1 MNKKTLFITLT
12 LIILV
17 IPAIYF
23 FSNRYNH
30 PVSPITDETLDS
42 IAVIEIPEPELIYG
56 LPVDSFNIEKSK
68 IKRNQFLAD
77 VFLKAG
83 VDYPTINTIVE
94 KTKPVFDVRKIK
106 VGNHFSL
113 FYSKDTLK
121 SLNYFIY
128 EIDNTD
134 YMVISLN
141 DSISVYRDIKE
152 TVCVPKTATGTIN
165 SSLWVTM
172 TEHDINPL
180 LAIELSEIYAWTVD
194 FFGIEKGDNFKVYYD
209 ELYVDTTSI
218 GIGKVHS
225 AVFHHRGRDYY
236 AFNYEED
243 SVWNFFD
250 EEGNSL
256 RKAFLKAPLKFS
268 RISSRFSH
276 SRLHP
281 VLKIRRPHHGIDYAA
296 PTGTPVYALG
306 DGRVIARAYQKR
318 GGGNYI
324 KIKHNSVYTTVYMH
338 LHGFAKGITQGSH
351 VKQGQLIGYV
361 GSTGLSTGPH
371 LDFRVFKNGKPVDPL
386 KIDAPPVNPVKEEN
400 IEAFKSYTEPLKH
413 QLDKLIL
420 PSEEKN
426 RKHLF
431 KLYSK

>member
-1 MNKKTLFITLT
+1 MIKKK
-12 LIILV
+12 LIVTVVAVLLA
-17 IPAIYF
+17 IPVVYFAIQ
-23 FSNRYNH
+23 RYNH
-30 PVSPITDETLDS
+30 PVSPVTDETLDS
-42 IAVIEIPEPELIYG
+42 LDVIEIPEPELLYG
-56 LPVDSFNIEKSK
+56 LPIDSFQIEENKV
-68 IKRNQFLAD
+68 KRNQFLAD
-77 VFLKAG
+77 ILLKAG
-83 VDYPTINTIVE
+83 VEYPTINTIVE

-106 VGNHFSL
+106 VNNRYALFFSNDTLRQLNHFV
-113 FYSKDTLK
+113 YA
-121 SLNYFIY
+121 
-128 EIDNTD
+128 IDNTD
-134 YMVISLN
+134 YMVVSLN
-141 DSISVYRDIKE
+141 DSVSVYRDVKE
-152 TVCVPKTATGTIN
+152 TRNVPKTATGVIN

-172 TEHDINPL
+172 QENDINPL
-180 LAIELSEIYAWTVD
+180 LAIELSEIFAWTVD

-209 ELYVDTTSI
+209 EQFVDSVSI
-218 GIGKVHS
+218 GIGQIHS

-236 AFNYEED
+236 AFNYAED
-243 SVWNFFD
+243 SIAHFFD
-250 EEGNSL
+250 EEGQSL

-306 DGRVIARAYQKR
+306 DGRVVARAYQKR

-338 LHGFAKGITQGSH
+338 LHGFAKGISKGAH

-371 LDFRVFKNGKPVDPL
+371 LDFRVYKNGKPVDPL

-400 IEAFKSYTEPLKH
+400 MPAFTMFIEPLKH
-413 QLDKLIL
+413 QLDSLQL
-420 PSEEKN
+420 PVSE
-426 RKHLF
+426 
-431 KLYSK
+431 

>member
-1 MNKKTLFITLT
+1 MTKKKLLVFIV
-12 LIILV
+12 IILLL

-23 FSNRYNH
+23 AIHRYKH
-30 PVSPITDETLDS
+30 PVSPVTESTLDTL
-42 IAVIEIPEPELIYG
+42 AVIEIPEPELMYG
-56 LPVDSFNIEKSK
+56 LPVDSFRIEENTV
-68 IKRNQFLAD
+68 KRNQFLAD
-77 VFLKAG
+77 IFLKAG

-106 VGNHFSL
+106 VGNRYTL
-113 FYSKDTLK
+113 FYSNDSLK
-121 SLNYFIY
+121 QLSHFVYA
-128 EIDNTD
+128 IDNTD
-134 YMVISLN
+134 YMVVSLS
-141 DSISVYRDIKE
+141 DSIQAYRDVKE
-152 TVCVPKTATGTIN
+152 TQSELKTSTGVIT
-165 SSLWVTM
+165 SSLWM
-172 TEHDINPL
+172 CMKEHDVNPM
-180 LAIELSEIYAWTVD
+180 LAIELSEIFAWTVD
-194 FFGIEKGDNFKVYYD
+194 FFGIEKGDNFKVYYE
-209 ELYVDTTSI
+209 ELYVDSISI

-243 SVWNFFD
+243 SVAHFFD
-250 EEGNSL
+250 EEGQSL

-338 LHGFAKGITQGSH
+338 LHGFAKGITKGSH

-371 LDFRVFKNGKPVDPL
+371 LDFRVFKNGKPIDPL
-386 KIDAPPVNPVKEEN
+386 KVDAPPVNPVKEEN
-400 IEAFKSYTEPLKH
+400 MANFKGFIEPLKK
-413 QLDKLIL
+413 QLDAL
-420 PSEEKN
+420 PLPVEE
-426 RKHLF
+426 
-431 KLYSK
+431 

>member
-1 MNKKTLFITLT
+1 MIKKK
-12 LIILV
+12 LIVAVVVAILV

-23 FSNRYNH
+23 AIHRYKH
-30 PVSPITDETLDS
+30 PVSPVTEETLDS
-42 IAVIEIPEPELIYG
+42 LSVIEIPEPELLYG
-56 LPVDSFNIEKSK
+56 LPVDSFAIEEST

-106 VGNHFSL
+106 VGNRYTL
-113 FYSKDTLK
+113 FYSQDTLK
-121 SLNYFIY
+121 QLNHFVYA
-128 EIDNTD
+128 IDNTD
-134 YMVISLN
+134 YMVVSLT
-141 DSISVYRDIKE
+141 DSIHVYRDVKE
-152 TVCVPKTATGTIN
+152 TRIVPKTATGVIN

-180 LAIELSEIYAWTVD
+180 LAIELSEIFAWTVD

-209 ELYVDTTSI
+209 EQYVDSVSI
-218 GIGKVHS
+218 GIGKIHS
-225 AVFHHRGRDYY
+225 AVFNHRGRDYY
-236 AFNYEED
+236 AFSYAED
-243 SVWNFFD
+243 SVEHFFD
-250 EEGNSL
+250 EQGQSL

-338 LHGFAKGITQGSH
+338 LHGFAKGISKGTH

-371 LDFRVFKNGKPVDPL
+371 LDFRVYKNGKPVDPL

-400 IEAFKSYTEPLKH
+400 MPAFTMFIEPLKH
-413 QLDKLIL
+413 QLDSLQL
-420 PSEEKN
+420 PVKEITKEN
-426 RKHLF
+426 
-431 KLYSK
+431 

>member
-1 MNKKTLFITLT
+1 MNKKTVFITLT
-12 LIILV
+12 LLILLV
-17 IPAIYF
+17 PAIYF
-23 FSNRYNH
+23 LINRYQH
-30 PVSPITDETLDS
+30 PVSPVTDETLDS
-42 IAVIEIPEPELIYG
+42 MAVIEIPEPELAYG
-56 LPVDSFNIEKSK
+56 LPVDSFQIEENK

-106 VGNHFSL
+106 VGNPFAL
-113 FYSKDTLK
+113 FYSNDTLK
-121 SLNYFIY
+121 SLNYFVY

-134 YMVISLN
+134 YMVVSLK
-141 DSISVYRDIKE
+141 DSITVYRDVKE
-152 TVCVPKTATGTIN
+152 TVIVPKTATGIIK
-165 SSLWVTM
+165 SSLWLTM
-172 TEHDINPL
+172 KEHDVNPL

-209 ELYVDTTSI
+209 ELYVDSTSI
-218 GIGKVHS
+218 GIGKIHS
-225 AVFHHRGRDYY
+225 AVFHHRGHDYY

-250 EEGNSL
+250 EEGQSL

-268 RISSRFSH
+268 RISSRFSN

-338 LHGFAKGITQGSH
+338 LHGFAKGISKGTH

-400 IEAFKSYTEPLKH
+400 LAAFKTYTEPLRH

-420 PSEEKN
+420 PSDEHKEKI
-426 RKHLF
+426 K
-431 KLYSK
+431 

>member
-1 MNKKTLFITLT
+1 MKKKIFIVLTT
-12 LIILV
+12 LILILL
-17 IPAIYF
+17 ILATYF
-23 FSNRYNH
+23 LINRYNH
-30 PVSPITDETLDS
+30 PVSPITDQTLDS
-42 IAVIEIPEPELIYG
+42 IAIIEIPEPELLYG
-56 LPVDSFNIEKSK
+56 LPVDSFQIEKHK
-68 IKRNQFLAD
+68 VKRNQFLAD
-77 VFLKAG
+77 IFLKAG
-83 VDYPTINTIVE
+83 IDYPTINTIVE
-94 KTKPVFDVRKIK
+94 KTKPIFDVRKIK
-106 VGNHFSL
+106 VGNQFTM
-113 FYSKDTLK
+113 FYSPDTLK
-121 SLNYFIY
+121 KLNYFAY
-128 EIDNTD
+128 AIDNTD
-134 YMVISLN
+134 YLVVSLK
-141 DSISVYRDIKE
+141 DSIYAYRDVKE
-152 TVCVPKTATGTIN
+152 TVIVPKTATGVIN

-172 TEHDINPL
+172 TENDINPL
-180 LAIELSEIYAWTVD
+180 LAIELSEIFAWTVD

-218 GIGKVHS
+218 SIGQIHS

-243 SVWNFFD
+243 STWNFFD
-250 EEGNSL
+250 EEGQSL

-268 RISSRFSH
+268 RISSRFSN

-296 PTGTPVYALG
+296 ATGTPVYALG

-338 LHGFAKGITQGSH
+338 LHGFAKGITKGTQVS
-351 VKQGQLIGYV
+351 QGQLIGYV

-371 LDFRVFKNGKPVDPL
+371 LDFRVFENGTPVDPL

-400 IEAFKSYTEPLKH
+400 IESFKAHIAPMKM

-420 PSEEKN
+420 PSNEEK
-426 RKHLF
+426 
-431 KLYSK
+431 

>member
-1 MNKKTLFITLT
+1 MTKKKIF
-12 LIILV
+12 IILAV
-17 IPAIYF
+17 VLILAPVIYF
-23 FSNRYNH
+23 GIHRYKH
-30 PVSPITDETLDS
+30 PVSPVTSETLDS
-42 IAVIEIPEPELIYG
+42 LEVIEIPEPELLYG
-56 LPVDSFNIEKSK
+56 LPVDSFAIEEFK

-77 VFLKAG
+77 VFLKAD

-94 KTKPVFDVRKIK
+94 KMKPVFDVRKIK
-106 VGNHFSL
+106 VGNRYTL
-113 FYSKDTLK
+113 FYSQDSIK
-121 SLNYFIY
+121 SLNHFVYA
-128 EIDNTD
+128 IDNTD
-134 YMVISLN
+134 YVVVSLK
-141 DSISVYRDIKE
+141 DSIQVYRDVKE
-152 TVCVPKTATGTIN
+152 TRNVLKSATGVIN

-172 TEHDINPL
+172 KENDINPL
-180 LAIELSEIYAWTVD
+180 LAIELSEIFAWTVD

-209 ELYVDTTSI
+209 EMFVDSTSI

-236 AFNYEED
+236 AFNYQED

-250 EEGNSL
+250 EEGQSL

-268 RISSRFSH
+268 RISSRFSN

-281 VLKIRRPHHGIDYAA
+281 VLKIYKPHHGIDYAA

-318 GGGNYI
+318 GGGNYL

-338 LHGFAKGITQGSH
+338 LHGFAKGITKGTH
-351 VKQGQLIGYV
+351 VRQGQLIGYV

-371 LDFRVFKNGKPVDPL
+371 LDFRVYKNGSPVDPL

-400 IEAFKSYTEPLKH
+400 IVDYRQFIQPLKF
-413 QLDKLIL
+413 QLDSLSL
-420 PSEEKN
+420 PVN
-426 RKHLF
+426 D
-431 KLYSK
+431 

>member
-1 MNKKTLFITLT
+1 MTKKKLIT
-12 LIILV
+12 IAVVAILV
-17 IPAIYF
+17 ISAVYF
-23 FSNRYNH
+23 TFHRYNH
-30 PVSPITDETLDS
+30 PRSVVTEETLDS
-42 IAVIEIPEPELIYG
+42 IAVIEIPEPELLYG
-56 LPVDSFNIEKSK
+56 LPVDSFQIEENKV
-68 IKRNQFLAD
+68 KRNQFLAD

-106 VGNHFSL
+106 VGNRYTL
-113 FYSKDTLK
+113 FYSNDSLK
-121 SLNYFIY
+121 QLNHFVYA
-128 EIDNTD
+128 IDNTD
-134 YMVISLN
+134 YVVVSLA
-141 DSISVYRDIKE
+141 DSIHVYRDVKE
-152 TVCVPKTATGTIN
+152 TRNVPKTATGVIN

-180 LAIELSEIYAWTVD
+180 LAIELSEIFAWTVD

-209 ELYVDTTSI
+209 EQYVDSVSI
-218 GIGKVHS
+218 GIGKIHS

-236 AFNYEED
+236 AFSYAED
-243 SVWNFFD
+243 SVEHFFD
-250 EEGNSL
+250 EQGQSL

-268 RISSRFSH
+268 RISSRFSN

-318 GGGNYI
+318 GGGNYL

-338 LHGFAKGITQGSH
+338 LHGFAKGITKGTY

-400 IEAFKSYTEPLKH
+400 MPAFTMFIEPLKH
-413 QLDKLIL
+413 QLDSLQL
-420 PSEEKN
+420 PIITE
-426 RKHLF
+426 
-431 KLYSK
+431 

>member
-1 MNKKTLFITLT
+1 MNKKTLFIVITILLL
-12 LIILV
+12 LIPV
-17 IPAIYF
+17 AYF
-23 FSNRYNH
+23 ALQRYHH
-30 PVSPITDETLDS
+30 PVSPVTNETLDS
-42 IAVIEIPEPELIYG
+42 IAVIEIPEPELLYG
-56 LPVDSFNIEKSK
+56 LPVDSFQIEASK
-68 IKRNQFLAD
+68 VKRNQFLAD
-77 VFLKAG
+77 IFLKAN

-94 KTKPVFDVRKIK
+94 KSKPIFDVRKIK
-106 VGNHFSL
+106 VGNQYTM
-113 FYSKDTLK
+113 FYSNDSLK
-121 SLNYFIY
+121 QLNYFVY
-128 EIDNTD
+128 AIDNTD
-134 YMVISLN
+134 YMVVSLQ
-141 DSISVYRDIKE
+141 DSITVYRDVKE
-152 TVCVPKTATGTIN
+152 TIKVPKTATGVIN

-172 TEHDINPL
+172 TDNDINPL
-180 LAIELSEIYAWTVD
+180 LAIELSEIFAWTVD
-194 FFGIEKGDNFKVYYD
+194 FFGIEKGDYFKVYYD
-209 ELYVDTTSI
+209 ELYVDSTSI

-225 AVFHHRGRDYY
+225 AVFHHRRRDYY
-236 AFNYEED
+236 AFNYQED

-250 EEGNSL
+250 EEGQSL

-338 LHGFAKGITQGSH
+338 LHGFAKGITKGSH

-371 LDFRVFKNGKPVDPL
+371 LDFRVFKNGKPIDPL

-400 IEAFKSYTEPLKH
+400 MADFKTYTQPMKQ

-420 PSEEKN
+420 PQKE
-426 RKHLF
+426 
-431 KLYSK
+431 

>member
-1 MNKKTLFITLT
+1 MTRKKIFAAIAFVLL
-12 LIILV
+12 LV
-17 IPAIYF
+17 PLAYF
-23 FSNRYNH
+23 LLHRYQH
-30 PVSPITDETLDS
+30 PRSVVTEETLDS
-42 IAVIEIPEPELIYG
+42 LEVIEIPEPERLYG
-56 LPVDSFNIEKSK
+56 LVVDSFQIEEHT

-77 VFLKAG
+77 IFLKAG

-94 KTKPVFDVRKIK
+94 RTKPVFDVRKIK
-106 VGNHFSL
+106 VGNRYTL
-113 FYSKDTLK
+113 FYSNDTLK
-121 SLNYFIY
+121 QLSHFVYA
-128 EIDNTD
+128 IDNTD
-134 YMVISLN
+134 YMVVSLG
-141 DSISVYRDIKE
+141 DSITAYRDVKE
-152 TVCVPKTATGTIN
+152 IRRERKTATGIIN
-165 SSLWVTM
+165 SSLWLTM

-180 LAIELSEIYAWTVD
+180 LAIELSEVFAWTVD
-194 FFGIEKGDNFKVYYD
+194 FFGIGKGDNFKVCYD
-209 ELYVDTTSI
+209 ELYVDTVSI
-218 GIGKVHS
+218 GIGQVHS

-243 SVWNFFD
+243 SVAHFFD
-250 EEGNSL
+250 EEGQSL

-318 GGGNYI
+318 GGGNYL

-338 LHGFAKGITQGSH
+338 LHGFAKGISKGTH

-371 LDFRVFKNGKPVDPL
+371 LDFRVFKNGRPVDPL

-400 IEAFKSYTEPLKH
+400 MPAYNAFIAPLK
-413 QLDKLIL
+413 QELDAL
-420 PSEEKN
+420 PLPGLE
-426 RKHLF
+426 
-431 KLYSK
+431 